1 MSKKVK
7 QLVSKFDIGH
17 RIVKQL
23 GLPDPVG
30 DALYGSERA
39 LSPAEQAAKAA
50 EEASSATGAT
60 VPSSPTA
67 VSDDTLAAREAQRR
81 RQLAAAGLGGNVLTG
96 SSGLSGGAYTSGKS
110 LLGS

>member
-1 MSKKVK
+1 MTKKIRK
-7 QLVSKFDIGH
+7 TLAKFDIGGQLLN
-17 RIVKQL
+17 KL

-30 DALYGSERA
+30 DALGV
-39 LSPAEQAAKAA
+39 SPGAVAAA
-50 EEASSATGAT
+50 EAAEVGSTVAAPAST
-60 VPSSPTA
+60 PTA

-96 SSGLSGGAYTSGKS
+96 ASGLSGGAYTSGKS

>member
-1 MSKKVK
+1 MGKKIK
-7 QLVSKFDIGH
+7 KTLAKFDIGGQLLN
-17 RIVKQL
+17 KL

-30 DALYGSERA
+30 DALGV
-39 LSPAEQAAKAA
+39 SPGAVAAA
-50 EEASSATGAT
+50 EAAEAAATGST
-60 VPSSPTA
+60 VAAPASTPTA

-96 SSGLSGGAYTSGKS
+96 ASGLSGGAYTSGKS